1 MHIVNSL
8 MQCLALKHPE
18 SPDPLHGFKKAEL
31 GPQFHSL
38 PNGCS
43 RIWTCSSALRSTE
56 RFALIAK
63 VRSLADSIPS
73 ISSTL
78 SCLIRLALSACAVL
92 RVYRF

>member
-1 MHIVNSL
+1 
-8 MQCLALKHPE
+8 
-18 SPDPLHGFKKAEL
+18 
-31 GPQFHSL
+31 
-38 PNGCS
+38 
-43 RIWTCSSALRSTE
+43 
-56 RFALIAK
+56 LIAK